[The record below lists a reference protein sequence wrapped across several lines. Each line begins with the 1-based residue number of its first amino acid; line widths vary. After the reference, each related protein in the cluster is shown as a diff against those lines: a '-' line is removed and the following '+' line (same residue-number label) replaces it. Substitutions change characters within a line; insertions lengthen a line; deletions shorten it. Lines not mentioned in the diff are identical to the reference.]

1 MKTSTQSSRTPIV
14 GKLAEF
20 GARNIKTVH
29 YLVLITIFT
38 HEEIIILENEK
49 NLVTNEQWK

>member
-1 MKTSTQSSRTPIV
+1 M

-38 HEEIIILENEK
+38 HKEIIILENEK
-49 NLVTNEQWK
+49 NLVTNEQWKWVIKNLLPWIKL